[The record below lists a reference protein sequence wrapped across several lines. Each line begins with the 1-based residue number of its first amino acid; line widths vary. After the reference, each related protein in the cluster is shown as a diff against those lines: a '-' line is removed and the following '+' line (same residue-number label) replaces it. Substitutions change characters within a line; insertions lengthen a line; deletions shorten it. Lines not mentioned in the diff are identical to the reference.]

1 VTRTPPVT
9 QSTGCDVY
17 VVADSDTRWKWGAA
31 LARRLTPGSDVRVHT
46 VLVEGRS
53 TPSDRQLDETGYT
66 ADSRHR
72 SSMTELADDLADTD
86 AGIVILACVGGA
98 VQALIRALS
107 LAWRGRAER
116 PIVVTGYVGLVYE
129 NAVDGLLLR
138 AGADLVVA
146 NSATDAQ
153 TFRDVLAAVDADP
166 GSIVQA
172 SLPFLS
178 GRAYDP
184 TAAGRERP
192 YTTTFVTQPGVP
204 ETRDERRYAMA
215 QVLEHATTNPSRRVI
230 VKLRGRPGERTT
242 HVEPHHFAS
251 LLPRRRCPDNVELA
265 YGAMSDVLDRTDLC
279 VTVSSTAA
287 IEAMHRHIPTA
298 ILTDFGIRESLGN
311 QVFLGS
317 GAFASWAALHAG
329 AVPKIDPGWAAG
341 NGVDDPDPFAEAARR
356 ITALAAA
363 PRPPL
368 RAWWDAT
375 DAAGYIPAL
384 LAKHGVDVFGVP
396 LSAPTRV
403 SAAGSWPRRALRST
417 ARRTYQL
424 GVASLEPRIK
434 RLAQL

>member
-1 VTRTPPVT
+1 MTE
-9 QSTGCDVY
+9 STGCDVY

-31 LARRLTPGSDVRVHT
+31 LARRLTPGTDVRVHT

-53 TPSDRQLDETGYT
+53 TPNDRQLDETGYT

-72 SSMTELADDLADTD
+72 STMSELVADLADTE
-86 AGIVILACVGGA
+86 AGVVILACAGGA

-107 LAWRGRAER
+107 HAWRGRAER

-153 TFRDVLAAVDADP
+153 TFRGVLAAVDADP
-166 GSIVQA
+166 ESIVQA
-172 SLPFLS
+172 SLPFLG

-192 YTTTFVTQPGVP
+192 FTTTFVTQPGVP

-215 QVLEHATTNPSRRVI
+215 QVLEHATTNPSRRVV

-242 HVEPHHFAS
+242 HVEPHHFAA

-265 YGAMSDVLDRTDLC
+265 YGSMSDVLDRTDLC

-287 IEAMHRHIPTA
+287 IEAMHRRIPTA

-341 NGVDDPDPFAEAARR
+341 NGVDDPDPFAEATRR
-356 ITALAAA
+356 ISVLAAA

-368 RAWWDAT
+368 QAWWDAI

-384 LAKHGVDVFGVP
+384 VDKHGVDVFGVP
-396 LSAPTRV
+396 SSAPTRA